1 MNERS
6 IKKTVGNLMENLDY
20 EADSSTVVFKNT
32 AGEFLEL
39 TYYHG
44 DPDNIFRKFRVFQY
58 YNGDDAKNIDMEYV
72 TESGVRLRMTSE
84 ELLEKKRGCI
94 RSITIDEDGRKEY
107 IIRIQE
113 CSRLKRYNVQEY
125 YARYVFNEEDM
136 LVEFEFC
143 LKGA

>member
-1 MNERS
+1 
-6 IKKTVGNLMENLDY
+6 
-20 EADSSTVVFKNT
+20 
-32 AGEFLEL
+32 
-39 TYYHG
+39 
-44 DPDNIFRKFRVFQY
+44 
-58 YNGDDAKNIDMEYV
+58 MEYV

-94 RSITIDEDGRKEY
+94 RSIAIDEDGRKEY

-113 CSRLKRYNVQEY
+113 YSHPKRYIVQEY
-125 YARYVFNEEDM
+125 YARYVFNGEDM